1 MSIFRAKLSTPLPIC
16 PYPTR
21 MRKHLFLI
29 AMKTY
34 NVIYF
39 AQIRKYFC
47 IYRKNAVNLQRKYVI
62 INHFKILTL

>member
-1 MSIFRAKLSTPLPIC
+1 MPRTLHAHVRMLTLARPLWG
-16 PYPTR
+16 
-21 MRKHLFLI
+21 LFLI